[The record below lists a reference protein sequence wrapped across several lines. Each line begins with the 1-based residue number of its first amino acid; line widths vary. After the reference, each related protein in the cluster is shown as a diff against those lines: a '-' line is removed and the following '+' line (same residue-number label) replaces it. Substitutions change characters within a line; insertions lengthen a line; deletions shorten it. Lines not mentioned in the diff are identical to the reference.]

1 MFKKTIASVMAAV
14 MLICAFSVN
23 SFAKTLP
30 DYTMS
35 DSEWNAYWEENKTN
49 SSQISLTPGA
59 DESKLNFNW
68 HSETKLSIPK
78 VRISKN
84 ADMSEYKEFCGYATP
99 AEKGW
104 QTNRVTATGLEEN
117 TVYYY
122 SYALLGEEFSEPV
135 MYRTLKKDSF
145 KALYIGDAQCNL
157 DESGY
162 ADTDAKNWNN
172 LLSSA
177 LRDNDDISFV
187 LHCGDQTQTGDNMLQ
202 WAGTLSPKALRS
214 IPIATTVGNHD
225 KKGYNYQYYVN
236 NPNSYWGT
244 TPSPV
249 GRGYYFTYG
258 DVLFVSVNS
267 TQYNVFD
274 QYDLI
279 EKAIIANP
287 DAKWRVLMMHHD
299 VYGTGH
305 HARSDES
312 LLMQAAYSAMCDKFG
327 IDVVLSGHEH
337 YYGRSY
343 FMYDNKKVDMD
354 YTANTVTDPKGTLY
368 LTSASGSGKNRY
380 YDEYIKNDW
389 VNFDYMTKES
399 IYSTVE
405 FTDTTFNVST
415 YDLDGKLIDT
425 YTIVKTDSSYPEVDE
440 SDNLLFGTNA
450 VDRILRTFTGKFYV
464 IFEYLYKV
472 IDFIKSYIPK
482 LYK

>member
-1 MFKKTIASVMAAV
+1 M
-14 MLICAFSVN
+14 
-23 SFAKTLP
+23 
-30 DYTMS
+30 
-35 DSEWNAYWEENKTN
+35 
-49 SSQISLTPGA
+49 
-59 DESKLNFNW
+59 
-68 HSETKLSIPK
+68 
-78 VRISKN
+78 
-84 ADMSEYKEFCGYATP
+84 
-99 AEKGW
+99 
-104 QTNRVTATGLEEN
+104 
-117 TVYYY
+117 
-122 SYALLGEEFSEPV
+122 
-135 MYRTLKKDSF
+135 
-145 KALYIGDAQCNL
+145 
-157 DESGY
+157 
-162 ADTDAKNWNN
+162 
-172 LLSSA
+172 
-177 LRDNDDISFV
+177 
-187 LHCGDQTQTGDNMLQ
+187 
-202 WAGTLSPKALRS
+202 
-214 IPIATTVGNHD
+214 
-225 KKGYNYQYYVN
+225 
-236 NPNSYWGT
+236 
-244 TPSPV
+244 
-249 GRGYYFTYG
+249 
-258 DVLFVSVNS
+258 
-267 TQYNVFD
+267 FD

-279 EKAIIANP
+279 EKAVIANP

-368 LTSASGSGKNRY
+368 LTSASGSGKNLY
-380 YDEYIKNDW
+380 YDEYIKNEW

-399 IYSTVE
+399 VYSTVE